1 VGNAIFNTIL
11 TSVVTTEMPKRVI
24 AAAVEAGFPAA
35 NLDQL
40 IPAVVGAATGVPGA
54 FGAVEG
60 ATPEVQAATLKA
72 FRAAYGYA
80 FKRVFWATIPFG
92 VIAIIAACFVLDSS
106 QYLTNHTAVRM
117 EKDTIGGRTVGHAG
131 DVEGRVTAGKL
142 EHEAIKDE

>member
-1 VGNAIFNTIL
+1 MGNAIFNTIL